1 MIRSLWGK
9 FFILLLAVSAVA
21 LFAALIVREL
31 MTRDFRDYLEGEQE
45 NRAYWLTAD
54 AERTY
59 EKYGG
64 WNRDAIHEDAVWAL
78 MLGFQMRIIDAD
90 GRVVADTASALAS
103 LSPRMKGRGLAA
115 PPLTP
120 APPAAYVPYPLFLAG
135 SQIGTLEVHRVEPR
149 EGMTFVKRSNRFL
162 LLSVMAMGA
171 VALLLSLIASRML
184 TRPLQEL
191 AAAAASIS
199 RGDLRSRASVEAADE
214 IGSLAQTFNRMAQA
228 LERLEELRKK
238 LLTNLAHEL
247 RTPLSAMRGEL
258 EGMMDG
264 LIPTGREE
272 LKSLHDET
280 GRLRRL
286 LDGIEDLAHAQ
297 ASVVTLAV
305 EPVRVRPLL
314 EHIIERAGKPTHEKQ
329 VILKLECPVD
339 LTVDADPDKLTQIVS
354 NVIDN
359 AVKAVKSRGNV
370 TVRASARD
378 HDVALTV
385 EDDGVGIADTDL
397 PYIFER
403 FYRRSEGGLGVGLA
417 IARELVD
424 AHGGRIDVR
433 SEVGQGSVFTMRFP
447 SRGTHNSS

>member
-1 MIRSLWGK
+1 MTRSLWGK

-21 LFAALIVREL
+21 LSAALIVREL

-45 NRAYWLTAD
+45 NRVYWLTAD

-90 GRVVADTASALAS
+90 GQVVADTVSALAS
-103 LSPRMKGRGLAA
+103 LSPRMKGRGLPAIPA
-115 PPLTP
+115 TSP
-120 APPAAYVPYPLFLAG
+120 APTTYVPYPLFLAG
-135 SQIGTLEVHRVEPR
+135 SQIGTLEVHRVEPP
-149 EGMTFVKRSNRFL
+149 EGTTFVRRSNRFL

-171 VALLLSLIASRML
+171 VALLLSLVASRML

-199 RGDLRSRASVEAADE
+199 RGDLRSRARIEERDE
-214 IGSLAQTFNRMAQA
+214 IGSLAETFNRMAQA

-247 RTPLSAMRGEL
+247 RTPLSAIRGEL

-264 LIPTGREE
+264 LIPTGRDE

-280 GRLRRL
+280 GRLRRM

-305 EPVRVRPLL
+305 EPLGLRPLL
-314 EHIIERAGKPTHEKQ
+314 EHIIERAARAMEEKQ
-329 VILKLECPVD
+329 VTLELECAVD
-339 LTVDADPDKLTQIVS
+339 LMVDADPDKLTQIVS

-359 AVKAVKSRGNV
+359 ALKAVKSGGTV

-378 HDVALTV
+378 HDVALAV
-385 EDDGVGIADTDL
+385 EDDGVGIAGTDL

-417 IARELVD
+417 IAKELAE
-424 AHGGRIDVR
+424 AHGGRIEVR
-433 SEVGQGSVFTMRFP
+433 SELGQGSVFTMHFP
-447 SRGTHNSS
+447 SRGAHNSS